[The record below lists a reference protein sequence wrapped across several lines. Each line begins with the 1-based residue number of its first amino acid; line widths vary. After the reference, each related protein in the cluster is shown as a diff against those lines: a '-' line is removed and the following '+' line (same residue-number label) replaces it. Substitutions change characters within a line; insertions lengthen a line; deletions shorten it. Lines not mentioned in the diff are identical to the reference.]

1 MANAQLMEEELQ
13 QSVVLSEEDA
23 EFEEDDVVQDA
34 TMADINVSLNPV
46 IDRDR
51 DEHRGNEE
59 TFDEGGQQE
68 NSDVDMESYDSALSK
83 PRQRGVQ
90 EGNPTNDEDAL
101 HVDEDS
107 ESEDNDTHDDDDG
120 AFDIDAEGEDEE
132 EEEIGRIR
140 QKHHGKEDSE
150 SSGESEELVE
160 EDGEDD
166 NHEDEEEEE
175 EEEEAEGVGAVKIR
189 PGETDD
195 EDSDSVSSETSA
207 SDFSDRESI
216 AEWDDPVENDD
227 DGDGDDESDAAD
239 SPMCVFCKKTAGHDF
254 TGAVD
259 SSLVC
264 KGCGEHGMF
273 FCLDSSQT
281 FCS

>member
-34 TMADINVSLNPV
+34 TMADINVSPYPTTYK
-46 IDRDR
+46 DR
-51 DEHRGNEE
+51 DEHGDNQEAH
-59 TFDEGGQQE
+59 DEGDQQE
-68 NSDVDMESYDSALSK
+68 DSDVDMELYDDTLSK
-83 PRQRGVQ
+83 PRQRGAQ
-90 EGNPTNDEDAL
+90 EENPTNDEDAL

-107 ESEDNDTHDDDDG
+107 ESDDNDTHDDDG

-140 QKHHGKEDSE
+140 QKHHVKEDSE

-160 EDGEDD
+160 EDAEDD
-166 NHEDEEEEE
+166 REGEE

-189 PGETDD
+189 PGETD
-195 EDSDSVSSETSA
+195 EDSDSVSSESSA

-227 DGDGDDESDAAD
+227 DGDGDDESDVAD
-239 SPMCVFCKKTAGHDF
+239 SPMCIFCKKAAGHDF
-254 TGAVD
+254 SGAID

-264 KGCGEHGMF
+264 KGCGEQGMF
-273 FCLDSSQT
+273 FFTLAPLRLSVANSQ
-281 FCS
+281 